1 MTSIQK
7 EILNKLRTYLEK
19 HSNLRF
25 GQALFNLGINE
36 FNKNEQ
42 FQLRDIYGDEDL
54 KILHRIEMQLEWFD
68 LQQKVRE
75 GLEKI
80 DEIGGMTVNERLYA
94 TGLDSLFYKF
104 KDSNKEYA
112 KFILVSLK
120 VDENSIVKILQLE

>member
-1 MTSIQK
+1 MTLTQK
-7 EILNKLRTYLEK
+7 EILDKLRTYLEK
-19 HSNLRF
+19 HPNLRF

-36 FNKNEQ
+36 FNNNEQ

-54 KILHRIEMQLEWFD
+54 KILNRIEKQLEWFD

-75 GLEKI
+75 GLAKAN
-80 DEIGGMTVNERLYA
+80 EIGGMTVNERLYA
-94 TGLDSLFYKF
+94 TDLDSLFYKY

-120 VDENSIVKILQLE
+120 VDENSIAKILQLE

>member
-1 MTSIQK
+1 
-7 EILNKLRTYLEK
+7 
-19 HSNLRF
+19 
-25 GQALFNLGINE
+25 
-36 FNKNEQ
+36 
-42 FQLRDIYGDEDL
+42 
-54 KILHRIEMQLEWFD
+54 MQLEWFD

-120 VDENSIVKILQLE
+120 FDENSIVKILQLE